1 MANSIQQAK
10 IASTPS
16 EKVKT
21 NELAGRV
28 RIAFAEYEAS
38 AEQSTIHMF
47 SIPNGARLL
56 SGSVAYDALG
66 SSTTLSV
73 DNGRLKVLTTNTS
86 YGSANQTVTGLTVG
100 QRYTFQTNMYYG
112 NASLVTVLTGA
123 VSVNSGWQSADFLW
137 TYSFTAGST
146 SLLIDCQKFELIL
159 EDILKAFRADL

>member
-56 SGSVAYDALG
+56 SGTVAYDALG
-66 SSTTLSV
+66 SSTTISV
-73 DNGRLKVLTTNTS
+73 GYAAHNKADDTAESADVDQYKAAAASTSAESVAVLDTIALDKNAVTDAHKD
-86 YGSANQTVTGLTVG
+86 GVPVTVTLAGANG
-100 QRYTFQTNMYYG
+100 
-112 NASLVTVLTGA
+112 TGTIQLQMLY
-123 VSVNSGWQSADFLW
+123 V
-137 TYSFTAGST
+137 
-146 SLLIDCQKFELIL
+146 ID
-159 EDILKAFRADL
+159 

>member
-10 IASTPS
+10 IAATPS

-28 RIAFAEYEAS
+28 RVAFAEYEAS

-66 SSTTLSV
+66 SSTTISV
-73 DNGRLKVLTTNTS
+73 GYAAHTKSDGTTEAADVDQYKAAAASTSAQSVAVLDTIALDKNAITDADKD
-86 YGSANQTVTGLTVG
+86 GVPVTVTL
-100 QRYTFQTNMYYG
+100 G
-112 NASLVTVLTGA
+112 NANGTGTIQLQMLY
-123 VSVNSGWQSADFLW
+123 V
-137 TYSFTAGST
+137 
-146 SLLIDCQKFELIL
+146 ID
-159 EDILKAFRADL
+159 

>member
-47 SIPNGARLL
+47 SITNGARLL

-66 SSTTLSV
+66 SSTTISV
-73 DNGRLKVLTTNTS
+73 GYAAHTKSDGTTEAADVDQYKAAAASTSAQSVAVLDTIALDKNAITDADKD
-86 YGSANQTVTGLTVG
+86 GVPVTVTLAGANG
-100 QRYTFQTNMYYG
+100 
-112 NASLVTVLTGA
+112 TGTIQLQMLYA
-123 VSVNSGWQSADFLW
+123 
-137 TYSFTAGST
+137 
-146 SLLIDCQKFELIL
+146 ID
-159 EDILKAFRADL
+159 